1 MGEDTH
7 GLPFE
12 FECRNADGVWR
23 DLYILGCILQIL
35 FLAANERVNPS
46 VLAYLGPN
54 AHVELVHNR

>member
-23 DLYILGCILQIL
+23 DLYIFVDATLARFL
-35 FLAANERVNPS
+35 FIARVNPS

-54 AHVELVHNR
+54 AHVGLVHIR